1 MHARAHTHAH
11 TQVLETSSLKCFA
24 ETANKRNKLT
34 LIAEPLEKGLAD
46 DIEQGEI
53 CMTWDRKRQV
63 GGCVCGE
70 ECHVWKCEY
79 THTHPHTH
87 TGHLPAEQVRLGC
100 ACCAFRVG
108 VRPGYEG
115 VRKMHV

>member
-79 THTHPHTH
+79 THTPTHTH
-87 TGHLPAEQVRLGC
+87 RPPSCRASTTGMCLL
-100 ACCAFRVG
+100 RVPCG
-108 VRPGYEG
+108 RSA
-115 VRKMHV
+115 RI